1 MKITIPYH
9 LTASAGDSGFETIFT
24 VPAGKKITILKT
36 QIKFPSGTNGELYLA
51 LYYGNT
57 KVAPYTGY
65 WVGDDWAFVDEMSS
79 SYQGGD
85 SIVLYYNN
93 TNTTESK
100 EAYLLI
106 TAELE

>member
-9 LTASAGDSGFETIFT
+9 ITVSAGDSGFETIFT
-24 VPAGKKITILKT
+24 VPAGKRITILKT
-36 QIKFPSGTNGELYLA
+36 QIKFPSGTNGELLLA

-57 KVAPYTGY
+57 RVSPYTNY
-65 WVGDDWAFVDEMSS
+65 WVGDDVLFVDEMRST
-79 SYQGGD
+79 YQGGD
-85 SIVLYYNN
+85 SIVLYYRN
-93 TNTTESK
+93 TSTTESK

>member
-9 LTASAGDSGFETIFT
+9 LVASAGASGFEEVFT
-24 VPAGKKITILKT
+24 VPAGMKITILKT
-36 QIKFPSGTNGELYLA
+36 QIKFPSGTGGELYLA
-51 LYYGNT
+51 LYYGNS

-65 WVGDDWAFVDEMSS
+65 WVGDDVLFVDEMSS

-93 TNTTESK
+93 TNTTEAK